1 MNNSAII
8 ESACIWAVN
17 IAADDSHGYSQAA
30 GVRWGKPDYDCSSLV
45 ISAYIQADKENQL
58 TPIKN
63 ATYTGNMLRYFK
75 EAGFTAYKYYAGF
88 NFKRGDILLNEVHH
102 TALVLGNGTA
112 PQIVHASISETGGI
126 TGKAGDQTG
135 KEICTRTFYNYSKG
149 WNFVLRL
156 ENETDKN
163 KKTEV
168 FCNVQ
173 MRELMQGKKGEDVKT
188 LQTMLNYRL
197 NLTGKNKLEI
207 DGDFGALTFAALDKF
222 HRKHNLTPYD
232 GICGAK
238 TWAKL
243 LNG

>member
-1 MNNSAII
+1 MKKTEII
-8 ESACIWAVN
+8 NTACNWAVN

-30 GVRWGKPDYDCSSLV
+30 GVRWGKPDYDCSSFV
-45 ISAYIQADKENQL
+45 ISAFIYADKENQL

-63 ATYTGNMLRYFK
+63 ATYTGNMLRFFVA
-75 EAGFTAYKYYAGF
+75 AGFTALKYYAGF

-102 TALVLGNGTA
+102 TALVLEDGTK
-112 PQIVHASISETGGI
+112 PLIVHASISETGGI

-135 KEICTRTFYNYSKG
+135 KEICTRSFYNYSKG
-149 WNFVLRL
+149 WNYVLRL
-156 ENETDKN
+156 EHETENN

-168 FCNVQ
+168 YCNVQ

-207 DGDFGALTFAALDKF
+207 DGDFGALTYAALDKF
-222 HRKHNLTPYD
+222 HRQHKLTPYD